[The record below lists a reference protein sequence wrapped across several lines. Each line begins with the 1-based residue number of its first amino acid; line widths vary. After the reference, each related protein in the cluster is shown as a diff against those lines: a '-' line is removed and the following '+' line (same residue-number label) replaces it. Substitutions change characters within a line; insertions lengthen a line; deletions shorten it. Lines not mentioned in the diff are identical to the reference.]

1 MSFLRFLMLLSL
13 AVWIGGLIFFAF
25 VLAPTAF
32 SIPAVLPNTHLA
44 GNVVRSALSKLHWIA
59 IGSGIVY
66 LISSLLYSRLTD
78 GAAHVFGARHILL
91 CAMLALTLVS
101 QFGIMPRMDTLR
113 ASLGEVSAA
122 PIDNPERIQ
131 FDALHV
137 WSTRVEGAVL
147 LLGLVVVYLTAQQ
160 LGFR

>member
-13 AVWIGGLIFFAF
+13 VVWIGGIIFFAF

-32 SIPAVLPNTHLA
+32 NIPVVLPNTHLA
-44 GNVVRSALSKLHWIA
+44 GNVVRIALSKLHWIA

-66 LISSLLYSRLTD
+66 LISSLLYSRFTD
-78 GAAHVFGARHILL
+78 GAAHVFAARHVLL
-91 CAMLALTLVS
+91 CAMLALTLIS

-137 WSTRVEGAVL
+137 WSTRLEGAVL
-147 LLGLVVVYLTAQQ
+147 LLGLVVVYLTTQRLA
-160 LGFR
+160 FR

>member
-13 AVWIGGLIFFAF
+13 IVWIGGLIFFAF

-32 SIPAVLPNTHLA
+32 NIPEVLPTTHLA
-44 GNVVRSALSKLHWIA
+44 GNVVGRALGKLHWIA
-59 IGSGIVY
+59 IVSGIVY
-66 LISSLLYSRLTD
+66 LISSLLYSRFTD
-78 GAAHVFGARHILL
+78 GTAHVFAARHILICL
-91 CAMLALTLVS
+91 MLALTLVS
-101 QFGIMPRMDTLR
+101 QFGIIPRMDTLR

-122 PIDNPERIQ
+122 PIDSPERIQ

-147 LLGLVVVYLTAQQ
+147 LLGLVVVYLTTRS
-160 LGFR
+160 F